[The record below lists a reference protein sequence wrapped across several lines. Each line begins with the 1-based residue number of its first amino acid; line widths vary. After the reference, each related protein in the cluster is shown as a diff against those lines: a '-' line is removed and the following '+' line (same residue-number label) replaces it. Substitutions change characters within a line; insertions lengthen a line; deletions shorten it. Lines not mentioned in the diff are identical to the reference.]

1 MRSLAMFMTS
11 HRSPLFLAARITARI
26 VLTVRFQVRIE
37 GLNNLPEKGPALL
50 IPKHQQWWDVPL
62 LGTYIPR
69 PLHFLAKQ
77 ELFTNVLS
85 RFFISRLGGI
95 AIDRRHPLR
104 SLKTFRALLPLLRR
118 NAFLVLFPEG
128 TYYRETMGP
137 GKWRLIEMILR
148 LQEKQALLPIP
159 FLPLGIR
166 YSSEN
171 CGKKI
176 KVEISIGP
184 AQSELNP
191 CQAESFTQRLLL
203 QVKTLSHL

>member
-1 MRSLAMFMTS
+1 MTS
-11 HRSPLFLAARITARI
+11 HRSSIFLATRITARI
-26 VLTVRFQVRIE
+26 ILPARFQVQIV
-37 GLNNLPEKGPALL
+37 GLDNLPTKGPALL

-77 ELFTNVLS
+77 ELFANLFS

-95 AIDRRHPLR
+95 SIDREHPLR
-104 SLKTFRALLPLLRR
+104 SLNTFRSLHPLLKE

-137 GKWRLIEMILR
+137 GKWRLIQLILR
-148 LQEKQALLPIP
+148 LQQKKALPPIP

-166 YSSEN
+166 YSSETG
-171 CGKKI
+171 GKKI

-184 AQSELNP
+184 ALFETSPL
-191 CQAESFTQRLLL
+191 QAEAFTQELLS
-203 QVKTLSHL
+203 QVKALSRL